1 MPSFRSASHTI
12 AYRRYTASVLWPVS
26 FIATERHPCPFKIS
40 YGCPPEIIGN
50 ALRQPSSFTAFFPSA
65 IEDLWM
71 NRLER
76 ALIVPIERTGNRMAG
91 HNFESDGTFP
101 LFLKEVSQFA
111 LLR

>member
-1 MPSFRSASHTI
+1 
-12 AYRRYTASVLWPVS
+12 
-26 FIATERHPCPFKIS
+26 
-40 YGCPPEIIGN
+40 
-50 ALRQPSSFTAFFPSA
+50 
-65 IEDLWM
+65 M